1 MTCPESGLRYR
12 ERPAG
17 TLRCLDLDED
27 AELPQELRTGRGAY
41 AEHKGRSVT

>member
-12 ERPAG
+12 ELPAG

-27 AELPQELRTGRGAY
+27 AALPQELRTGRGTYGEY
-41 AEHKGRSVT
+41 ADRR